1 MKKYHLTCDILTFAR
16 FKKLSLLV
24 LIPKKSSNFAFQKD

>member
-16 FKKLSLLV
+16 FKKTLSFG
-24 LIPKKSSNFAFQKD
+24 INSQKIK